1 MPNCCGV
8 SFLYHTT
15 NGEVKPRHLSSRR
28 LASFENVDVSLVPVG
43 ELHNRIAIESVRGFI
58 RISPPRKIAEC
69 GKTLRGRGAR
79 ICTVVCHQKSGR
91 KYCRTRTPRIRDR
104 LPRAAGKPVFIEHPG
119 RWDELRRTHRAAKPA
134 ALGTRHDLRKWVE
147 T

>member
-28 LASFENVDVSLVPVG
+28 LAAFENVDVSLVIVG
-43 ELHNRIAIESVRGFI
+43 ELHDRIAIESVRGFI
-58 RISPPRKIAEC
+58 RISPPRKIAER

-79 ICTVVCHQKSGR
+79 ICTVVRHQKCGR
-91 KYCRTRTPRIRDR
+91 KYRRARAPRIRNR
-104 LPRAAGKPVFIEHPG
+104 LSRDVGKPVFVEHPG
-119 RWDELRRTHRAAKPA
+119 RWDELRRTHCAAEPA
-134 ALGTRHDLRKWVE
+134 ALRARHDLRKWIE
-147 T
+147 A